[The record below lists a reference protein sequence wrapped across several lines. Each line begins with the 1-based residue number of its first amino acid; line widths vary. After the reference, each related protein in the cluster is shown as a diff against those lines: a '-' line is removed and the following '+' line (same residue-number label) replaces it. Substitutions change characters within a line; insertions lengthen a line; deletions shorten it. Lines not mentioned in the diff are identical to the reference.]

1 MKKLVIAVAAIAAVS
16 AAAVAAPRRVAP
28 KPAAP
33 VQAEPEPPDGGMVLV
48 NAEGKLAVVNA
59 CGYQGEAIAN
69 TVKKIGNVFM
79 IVAEE
84 QTGAWALD
92 KASDAF
98 AATKANAAVFV
109 VKDKSLPIS
118 LVALESRW
126 GVVNA
131 EGMND
136 AVLGKEIMR
145 ISTLLLGGASS
156 KYEASVMRPAFSLE
170 DIEKLGELA
179 TIDSLM
185 TIFPNLQKYGFKQY
199 EMMTFREACES
210 GYKPEPKNE
219 EQKAIAAEFNK

>member
-1 MKKLVIAVAAIAAVS
+1 MKKPMFAVIAMAALTLTAI
-16 AAAVAAPRRVAP
+16 AAPRRPVA

-33 VQAEPEPPDGGMVLV
+33 AEPEPPDGGMVLV
-48 NAEGKLAVVNA
+48 NAEGKLAIVNA
-59 CGYQGEAIAN
+59 CGYQGDVIAN
-69 TVKKIGNVFM
+69 SVKKIGNVFM

-84 QTGAWALD
+84 QNGTWSLD
-92 KASDAF
+92 KAKDAF
-98 AATKANAAVFV
+98 DATKANAAVFV
-109 VKDKSLPIS
+109 VKDKALPIS

-126 GVVNA
+126 GLVNA

-185 TIFPNLQKYGFKQY
+185 AIFPNLQKYGFKQF
-199 EMMTFREACES
+199 EMMTFREAYES
-210 GYKPEPKNE
+210 GYKPEPKND

>member
-1 MKKLVIAVAAIAAVS
+1 MKKPMFAVIAMAALTLT
-16 AAAVAAPRRVAP
+16 AVAAPRRPVA

-33 VQAEPEPPDGGMVLV
+33 AEPEPPDGGMVLV
-48 NAEGKLAVVNA
+48 NAEGKLAIVNA
-59 CGYQGEAIAN
+59 CGYEGDVIAN
-69 TVKKIGNVFM
+69 SVKKIGNVFM

-84 QTGAWALD
+84 QTGSWSLD
-92 KASDAF
+92 KAKDAF
-98 AATKANAAVFV
+98 DATKANAAVFV
-109 VKDKSLPIS
+109 VKDKALPIS

-126 GVVNA
+126 GLVNA

-185 TIFPNLQKYGFKQY
+185 AIFPNLQKYGFKQF
-199 EMMTFREACES
+199 EMMTFREAYES
-210 GYKPEPKNE
+210 GYKPEPKND
-219 EQKAIAAEFNK
+219 EQKAIAAEFNR

>member
-1 MKKLVIAVAAIAAVS
+1 MKKPMFAVIAMAALTLTAI
-16 AAAVAAPRRVAP
+16 AAPRRPVA

-33 VQAEPEPPDGGMVLV
+33 AEPEPPDGGMVLV
-48 NAEGKLAVVNA
+48 NAEGKLAIVNA
-59 CGYQGEAIAN
+59 CGYEGDVIAN
-69 TVKKIGNVFM
+69 SVKKIGNVFM

-84 QTGAWALD
+84 QNGTWSLD
-92 KASDAF
+92 KAKDAF
-98 AATKANAAVFV
+98 DATKANAAVFV
-109 VKDKSLPIS
+109 VKDKALPIS

-126 GVVNA
+126 GLVNA

-185 TIFPNLQKYGFKQY
+185 AIFPNLQKYGFKQF
-199 EMMTFREACES
+199 EMMTFREAYES
-210 GYKPEPKNE
+210 GYKPEPKND

>member
-1 MKKLVIAVAAIAAVS
+1 MKKLVFAASFAVISVIAT
-16 AAAVAAPRRVAP
+16 AAPRGRAA
-28 KPAAP
+28 KPVVP
-33 VQAEPEPPDGGMVLV
+33 AEPEPPDGGMVLV
-48 NAEGKLAVVNA
+48 NAEGKLAVVNV
-59 CGYQGEAIAN
+59 CGYSGEAIGN

-84 QTGAWALD
+84 Q
-92 KASDAF
+92 KSSDWSLSNAKEAF
-98 AATKANAAVFV
+98 DATKANAAVFV

-131 EGMND
+131 EGMSD

-145 ISTLLLGGASS
+145 VSTLLLGGASS
-156 KYEASVMRPAFSLE
+156 KYEASVMRPAFSID

-185 TIFPNLQKYGFKQY
+185 AIFPNLRKYGFKQH
-199 EMMTFREACES
+199 EMMTFREAYEN
-210 GYKPEPKNE
+210 GYTPEPTND
-219 EQKAIAAEFNK
+219 EQRQIAAEFKK

>member
-1 MKKLVIAVAAIAAVS
+1 MNKPMFSIIAMVALALTT
-16 AAAVAAPRRVAP
+16 VAAPCSSGA
-28 KPAAP
+28 KTAAP
-33 VQAEPEPPDGGMVLV
+33 AEPDPPDGGMVLV
-48 NAEGKLAVVNA
+48 NADGKLAIVNA
-59 CGYQGEAIAN
+59 CGYQGNGIAN
-69 TVKKIGNVFM
+69 SVKKIGNVFM
-79 IVAEE
+79 IVAQE
-84 QTGAWALD
+84 QTGTWSLD
-92 KASDAF
+92 KATEAF
-98 AATKANAAVFV
+98 SATKANAAVFV

-131 EGMND
+131 EGMTD
-136 AVLGKEIMR
+136 SVLGKEIMR

-185 TIFPNLQKYGFKQY
+185 AIFPNLQKYGFKQY
-199 EMMTFREACES
+199 EMMTFREAYES
-210 GYKPEPKNE
+210 GYEPEPKSD

>member
-1 MKKLVIAVAAIAAVS
+1 MKNPMFAVIAMTAFALAAIAA
-16 AAAVAAPRRVAP
+16 PRRPVA

-33 VQAEPEPPDGGMVLV
+33 AEPEPPDGGMVLV
-48 NAEGKLAVVNA
+48 NAEGKLAIVNA
-59 CGYQGEAIAN
+59 CGYRGDVIAN
-69 TVKKIGNVFM
+69 SVKKIGNVFM

-109 VKDKSLPIS
+109 IKDKSLPIS

-126 GVVNA
+126 GIVNA

-185 TIFPNLQKYGFKQY
+185 AIFPNLQKYGFKQF
-199 EMMTFREACES
+199 EMMSFREAYES
-210 GYKPEPKNE
+210 GYKPEPNND

>member
-1 MKKLVIAVAAIAAVS
+1 MKKPVFAAIAMVALALAAIAAPRKP
-16 AAAVAAPRRVAP
+16 VA

-33 VQAEPEPPDGGMVLV
+33 VEPEPPDGGMVLV
-48 NAEGKLAVVNA
+48 NAEGKLAIVNA
-59 CGYQGEAIAN
+59 CGYQGDVIAN
-69 TVKKIGNVFM
+69 SIKKIGNVFM

-84 QTGAWALD
+84 QTGSWSLAEAQ
-92 KASDAF
+92 AAF
-98 AATKANAAVFV
+98 DATKANAAVFV
-109 VKDKSLPIS
+109 VKDASIPIS

-126 GVVNA
+126 GIVNA

-156 KYEASVMRPAFSLE
+156 KYEASVMRPAFSID

-185 TIFPNLQKYGFKQY
+185 AIFPNLQKYGFKQF

-210 GYKPEPKNE
+210 GYNPEPKTE
-219 EQKAIAAEFNK
+219 EQKAIAAEFKRL

>member
-1 MKKLVIAVAAIAAVS
+1 MKKSMFAVIAVAALAFAAI
-16 AAAVAAPRRVAP
+16 AAPRRPVG

-33 VQAEPEPPDGGMVLV
+33 AEPEPPDGGMVLV
-48 NAEGKLAVVNA
+48 NAEGKLAIVNA
-59 CGYQGEAIAN
+59 CGYQGDVIASS
-69 TVKKIGNVFM
+69 VKKIGNVFM

-84 QTGAWALD
+84 QTGAWSLD
-92 KASDAF
+92 KANEAF
-98 AATKANAAVFV
+98 DATKANAAVFV
-109 VKDKSLPIS
+109 VKDKALPIS
-118 LVALESRW
+118 LVAVESRW
-126 GVVNA
+126 GLVNA

-185 TIFPNLQKYGFKQY
+185 AIFPNLQKYGFKQF
-199 EMMTFREACES
+199 EMMTFREAYES
-210 GYKPEPKNE
+210 GYKPEPKND

>member
-1 MKKLVIAVAAIAAVS
+1 MKKPMFAVIAMAALTLTAI
-16 AAAVAAPRRVAP
+16 AAPRRPVA

-33 VQAEPEPPDGGMVLV
+33 AEPEPPDGGMVLG
-48 NAEGKLAVVNA
+48 NAEGKLAIVNA
-59 CGYQGEAIAN
+59 CGYEGDVIAN
-69 TVKKIGNVFM
+69 SVKKIGNVFM

-84 QTGAWALD
+84 QTGSWSLD
-92 KASDAF
+92 KATEAF
-98 AATKANAAVFV
+98 DATKANAAVFV
-109 VKDKSLPIS
+109 VKDKTLPIS

-126 GVVNA
+126 GLVNA

-185 TIFPNLQKYGFKQY
+185 AIFPNLQKYGFKQF
-199 EMMTFREACES
+199 EMMTFREAYES
-210 GYKPEPKNE
+210 GYKPEPKND
-219 EQKAIAAEFNK
+219 EQKAIAAEFMR